1 MSSAIIESF
10 EYMVIYEN
18 REDRSA
24 ATSMKPQKNSTFYSA
39 AQWDLWSWN
48 RNSPFHPW
56 PHKSTFPEVLEK
68 WPRTKWKA
76 NIAGVSHCSKI
87 LNFVQKNHVKFAAFF
102 GSKSG
107 FSLRFFRVTYF
118 IQIKVGWIYKFLR
131 FCQNLLFVQKLDL
144 KQSVL
149 CVNFGQ

>member
-87 LNFVQKNHVKFAAFF
+87 LNFVQKIMSNLLH
-102 GSKSG
+102 
-107 FSLRFFRVTYF
+107 FSA
-118 IQIKVGWIYKFLR
+118 
-131 FCQNLLFVQKLDL
+131 QNLDFLYVFLGWLTLYRLKWVEFTNSLDFVKIYF
-144 KQSVL
+144 L
-149 CVNFGQ
+149 CKNWT

>member
-107 FSLRFFRVTYF
+107 FSLHFLGWLTLYRLGWVEFTNSLDFVKIYF
-118 IQIKVGWIYKFLR
+118 LYK
-131 FCQNLLFVQKLDL
+131 NWT
-144 KQSVL
+144 
-149 CVNFGQ
+149 